1 MQAHHDLTSQP
12 SDARKKAQGKSKEN
26 NKMKA
31 AGCLFAKTRSVQG
44 NVKFSPGF
52 PKKIIPFPP
61 FLCPMLRCQIATGH
75 SDLGGGA
82 KRFFMGPFSHL
93 GTRSTGGGGAVV
105 AELQTDVAS
114 LSEECHPRM
123 AWETQTEIWQRGGR
137 WNRIV
142 PGQPS
147 MLVFV
152 SDLDRSLPHRAS
164 LCVCPPRQDSFQV
177 VVRSSSAC
185 VLPAVFHNPPS
196 SKKSPPDGLEN
207 LSNVLGFQLYFC
219 PSPLSAFP
227 GPALPICWIAS
238 FHALYVFV

>member
-93 GTRSTGGGGAVV
+93 GTRSTGGGGSGGWAADRRGVIERGMPPKDGMGNTNGDMAKGGEV
-105 AELQTDVAS
+105 EPHCARTTIDACVCVWPWPFPAS
-114 LSEECHPRM
+114 SSLLVCLSPPPRLL
-123 AWETQTEIWQRGGR
+123 
-137 WNRIV
+137 
-142 PGQPS
+142 PS
-147 MLVFV
+147 CCPVL
-152 SDLDRSLPHRAS
+152 LS
-164 LCVCPPRQDSFQV
+164 LCFAGSF
-177 VVRSSSAC
+177 S
-185 VLPAVFHNPPS
+185 
-196 SKKSPPDGLEN
+196 
-207 LSNVLGFQLYFC
+207 
-219 PSPLSAFP
+219 
-227 GPALPICWIAS
+227 
-238 FHALYVFV
+238 